1 MSALRAG
8 DIRVVSPATVFWL
21 TGLSGAGKT
30 TIALALK
37 KRLDKLN
44 APSMVLDGDELRAG
58 INADLGFSDEH
69 RRENARRIAHVA
81 KLVSAHATIVI
92 VAAITPRTAD
102 RALARSIV
110 GTSYVEVYVGTS
122 LSACEQRDPKG
133 LYHEARAGHIKTF
146 TGVSAAYEVPESPEI
161 LIDTEAMT
169 VDAEVDRLID
179 YLLELQPARAVRRL
193 SQS

>member
-1 MSALRAG
+1 MGALISGA
-8 DIRVVSPATVFWL
+8 IRVTSPATVFWL

-30 TIALALK
+30 TIAQALK
-37 KRLDKLN
+37 KRLDTLN
-44 APSMVLDGDELRAG
+44 AASMVLDGDELRAG

-81 KLVSAHATIVI
+81 KLVSSHGTIVI
-92 VAAITPRTAD
+92 VAAITPRTLD

-110 GTSYVEVYVGTS
+110 GVSYVEVYVGTS
-122 LSACEQRDPKG
+122 LTACEERDPKG

-146 TGVSAAYEVPESPEI
+146 TGVSAAYEVPESPDIVIE
-161 LIDTEAMT
+161 TEKMT
-169 VDAEVDRLID
+169 VDAEVDRLIEH
-179 YLLELQPARAVRRL
+179 LLQLQPAAAVRRV

>member
-1 MSALRAG
+1 
-8 DIRVVSPATVFWL
+8 
-21 TGLSGAGKT
+21 
-30 TIALALK
+30 
-37 KRLDKLN
+37 
-44 APSMVLDGDELRAG
+44 MVLDGDELRAG

-81 KLVSAHATIVI
+81 KLVSAVTPRIVI